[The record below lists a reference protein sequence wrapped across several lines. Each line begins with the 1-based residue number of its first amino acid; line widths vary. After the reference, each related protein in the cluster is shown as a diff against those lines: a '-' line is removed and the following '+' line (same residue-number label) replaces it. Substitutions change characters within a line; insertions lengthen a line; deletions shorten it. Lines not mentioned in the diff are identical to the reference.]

1 MEFGRYEVD
10 HDGFGGYQPLR
21 GTFDG
26 RYKMVINL
34 MTSDELYD
42 LQEDP
47 QEMKNLI
54 NEPGYDEIRKRLHEA
69 ILDNMYETRDPFRGY
84 YWEDRPWNR
93 ITEYKTWDS
102 RLMTRQRENEEY
114 EPRQLDYGTGLPMTS
129 AVRKKGQSDAKFAGK
144 KE

>member
-1 MEFGRYEVD
+1 DYVFMEFGRYEVD

-21 GTFDG
+21 GAFDG

-42 LQEDP
+42 LQEEP

-69 ILDNMYETRDPFRGY
+69 ILNHMYNTRD
-84 YWEDRPWNR
+84 W
-93 ITEYKTWDS
+93 K
-102 RLMTRQRENEEY
+102 
-114 EPRQLDYGTGLPMTS
+114 
-129 AVRKKGQSDAKFAGK
+129 
-144 KE
+144 